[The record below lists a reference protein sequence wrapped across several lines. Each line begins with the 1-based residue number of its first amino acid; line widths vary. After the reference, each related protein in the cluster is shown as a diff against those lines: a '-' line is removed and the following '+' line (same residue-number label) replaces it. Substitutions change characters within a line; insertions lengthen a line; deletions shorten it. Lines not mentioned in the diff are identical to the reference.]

1 MGAMPTAPRNRTC
14 PASSLPSSEECS
26 VASTSPAATLSPTLA
41 CKTSPAAMLLGAGRA
56 ALADVIDPAAG
67 LVLHAKVGDKV
78 SAGDVLATLHS
89 SEEDKLIAGQVRFL
103 GAVGIAPMEV
113 AKRRLVHGEGA

>member
-14 PASSLPSSEECS
+14 PASSLPSSDEYS

-41 CKTSPAAMLLGAGRA
+41 CKTSPAAGSMTSASA
-56 ALADVIDPAAG
+56 ARPAPSSIAAG

-78 SAGDVLATLHS
+78 AAGDVLATLHS
-89 SEEDKLIAGQVRFL
+89 SDEGKLLAGQVRFL